1 MISMDKKYTTRDGQ
15 EVRLLCVD
23 RGGNFPIVGIVGGE
37 LYVWSPEGKF
47 TKLSCSS
54 DFDLIEAPETIEVDV
69 WFNVYADG
77 IVSQPYDTKSD
88 ADDGVSDY
96 LKRIACI
103 NIKRTVTVGEGL

>member
-1 MISMDKKYTTRDGQ
+1 MISMDKKYTTRGGR

-23 RGGNFPIVGIVGGE
+23 GPGKLPIVGIIGVDIHSWWGTGNFMRLGE
-37 LYVWSPEGKF
+37 NQL
-47 TKLSCSS
+47 
-54 DFDLIEAPETIEVDV
+54 DLIEAPEIIEIDV
-69 WFNVYADG
+69 WVNVYDKN

>member
-1 MISMDKKYTTRDGQ
+1 MISMDKKYTTRNGR
-15 EVRLLCVD
+15 EVRLLCTD
-23 RGGNFPIVGIVGGE
+23 RGGNFPIVGLVGGE
-37 LYVWSPEGKF
+37 VCCWSPEGKF
-47 TKLSCSS
+47 TKLSFAS
-54 DFDLIEAPETIEVDV
+54 DSDLIEAPETIEIDA
-69 WFNVYADG
+69 WFNVYDKN